1 MLGIITALLLPAC
14 MVTAHAVDHTAVQ
27 GTSLAAHA
35 SQPDA
40 LLTAINLVDDALSL
54 TGDAGEAVSRRLL
67 AAKKKKKTNKTNKA
81 KNQAKKKAKRQAKK
95 EKKKAKKQARKF
107 KWKGRGKNGLKFKS
121 NRPKGI
127 FKNGE
132 IVYNADGI
140 KCAAKKKETDQIA
153 FSQSA
158 ELHATAGMPPPPPL
172 LLLHPNIGVHKPPCM
187 ESHDAYKSSASLINC
202 SPLPPPCSSS
212 GKSADMCIIIC
223 RPGPYIHPVSKHSC
237 ILDDTTTK
245 LSDLHARLSI
255 QLSLHPI
262 LITTASPSAYNV
274 AAQDIIM

>member
-1 MLGIITALLLPAC
+1 MQAKLCPGDCL
-14 MVTAHAVDHTAVQ
+14 
-27 GTSLAAHA
+27 
-35 SQPDA
+35 QPRRKRRP
-40 LLTAINLVDDALSL
+40 TRPTRPRTRQRRKPRGKPRRRKRRPRSRPGSSN
-54 TGDAGEAVSRRLL
+54 GKAGERTASSSSQTGPRASSRTERLSTTLMASSALQRRRRLIRSPSPRVQSCMPL
-67 AAKKKKKTNKTNKA
+67 
-81 KNQAKKKAKRQAKK
+81 QA
-95 EKKKAKKQARKF
+95 
-107 KWKGRGKNGLKFKS
+107 
-121 NRPKGI
+121 
-127 FKNGE
+127 
-132 IVYNADGI
+132 
-140 KCAAKKKETDQIA
+140 C
-153 FSQSA
+153 
-158 ELHATAGMPPPPPL
+158 PPPPPL